1 MVVVGGHEDQ
11 SLLLWVLIEEFNLS
25 YHKKESPS
33 FTIQV
38 AGRIIVTQVHVVDRI
53 PVLALWIQD
62 STFLHGFCKD
72 SISRDSNV

>member
-38 AGRIIVTQVHVVDRI
+38 AGRIIVT
-53 PVLALWIQD
+53 
-62 STFLHGFCKD
+62 
-72 SISRDSNV
+72 